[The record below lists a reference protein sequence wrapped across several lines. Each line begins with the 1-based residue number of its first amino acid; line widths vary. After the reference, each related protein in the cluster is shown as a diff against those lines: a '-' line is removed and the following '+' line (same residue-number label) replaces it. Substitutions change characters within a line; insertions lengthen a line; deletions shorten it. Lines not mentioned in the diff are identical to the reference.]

1 MLLRSDEGMM
11 FKSAKL
17 LGIAVLMFIFSF
29 IIYLLAFLNLIKNDI
44 LSGIAFI
51 LLIGFFVFM
60 ILGLILRPREEVIR
74 DGIMSNEHGK
84 RKG

>member
-51 LLIGFFVFM
+51 L
-60 ILGLILRPREEVIR
+60 
-74 DGIMSNEHGK
+74 
-84 RKG
+84 